1 MKQRKYY
8 VHDEAHCSVE
18 YAADE
23 REARRKWANRFGK
36 PQKTAIAS
44 CINSPVKEAV
54 KEEGQPFVA
63 V

>member
-23 REARRKWANRFGK
+23 KEARRKWAVRFQTK
-36 PQKTAIAS
+36 PNAATVS
-44 CINSPVKEAV
+44 CINPPDSNAMKGKV
-54 KEEGQPFVA
+54 
-63 V
+63 